1 MKRVMCPPPCGSEFK
16 VHDDNELVEIVQ
28 RHAKAKH
35 NKNISREEIMKMA
48 REA

>member
-1 MKRVMCPPPCGSEFK
+1 MRCLLRELRWA
-16 VHDDNELVEIVQ
+16 DNELVEIVQ